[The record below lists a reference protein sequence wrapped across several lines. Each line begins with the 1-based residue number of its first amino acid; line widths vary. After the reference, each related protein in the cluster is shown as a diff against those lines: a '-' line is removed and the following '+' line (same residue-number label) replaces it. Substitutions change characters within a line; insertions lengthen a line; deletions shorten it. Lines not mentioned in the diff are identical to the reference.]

1 MYNKMRGRDL
11 IKIILALYLTANMT
25 LGEKV
30 GKSKTEVQPIDESE
44 DSGSGD
50 QKVKGLINS
59 LNLNEKVE
67 IDSKNPTLKELKEKI
82 EGMLKRKKEEMK
94 EEEKKK
100 SDDKVV
106 NLEPKNNGADKKV
119 DEDKKEP
126 TEKEAKND
134 VKEII

>member
-1 MYNKMRGRDL
+1 MRRRDL
-11 IKIILALYLTANMT
+11 VILLLALYLTANIT
-25 LGEKV
+25 LGEKF
-30 GKSKTEVQPIDESE
+30 GKLKTEDQPIDESD

-82 EGMLKRKKEEMK
+82 EEMLKKKKEEMK

-100 SDDKVV
+100 SNDKVV
-106 NLEPKNNGADKKV
+106 NLKPKNNGDGKKV

-134 VKEII
+134 AK